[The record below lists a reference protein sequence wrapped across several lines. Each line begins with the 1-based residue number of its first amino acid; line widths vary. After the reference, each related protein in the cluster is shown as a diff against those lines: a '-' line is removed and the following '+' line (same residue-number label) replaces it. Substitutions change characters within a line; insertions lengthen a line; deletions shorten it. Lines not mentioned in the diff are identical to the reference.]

1 MPPKIM
7 TSWTAYDPFCPPPYL
22 QSPNPRRRPPWQ
34 TTRALVDRAR
44 LPTQTLSERNNLLR
58 LLQFKITQKRCRLGR
73 ERQNASLHCCSQLAL
88 VNWKSLSEKKRQES
102 KEGEVERCDRAL
114 EKNRNKVLQ
123 LETELAKIVLSARAA
138 PLPPQITPGSEAR
151 FEHAKTVV
159 MGEVGLSPRATS
171 ASASAAKLEH
181 AKNMLMA
188 DAVLSPRVTAV
199 PQQEGKA
206 APATTPAPEAMH
218 KHAESML
225 MADAVL
231 RKSTPTA
238 AAPKL
243 EPCSICQEDEA
254 ESLCVTCSTPICVW
268 CGHWYGAS
276 YPSICDECYPESRHL
291 MCKNSARACENS
303 ARGKCS
309 LCSALVC
316 YECGV
321 WKDPEVWC
329 LDCRG

>member
-1 MPPKIM
+1 M

-34 TTRALVDRAR
+34 TTRALIDRAR
-44 LPTQTLSERNNLLR
+44 LPTQTLWERHHLLR

-73 ERQNASLHCCSQLAL
+73 ERQNASLHCWSQLAL
-88 VNWKSLSEKKRQES
+88 VNWKSLSEKKRLES
-102 KEGEVERCDRAL
+102 KEGEVARCDRAL

-123 LETELAKIVLSARAA
+123 LETELAKIVLSARAT
-138 PLPPQITPGSEAR
+138 PLPQQTAPGSNAKL
-151 FEHAKTVV
+151 EHAETAL
-159 MGEVGLSPRATS
+159 MLSPCATS
-171 ASASAAKLEH
+171 ASASEAKLEH
-181 AKNMLMA
+181 AKNMLMD
-188 DAVLSPRVTAV
+188 DAVLSPRAKLAPLQKAEAV
-199 PQQEGKA
+199 PGS
-206 APATTPAPEAMH
+206 EA
-218 KHAESML
+218 KLEHARTML

-231 RKSTPTA
+231 SQSAQTV

-243 EPCSICQEDEA
+243 EPCSICHEDEA

-276 YPSICDECYPESRHL
+276 YPSICDVCYPESRHL
-291 MCKNSARACENS
+291 MCKNSAKECENS

-309 LCSALVC
+309 SCSALVC

-329 LDCRG
+329 FDCRG